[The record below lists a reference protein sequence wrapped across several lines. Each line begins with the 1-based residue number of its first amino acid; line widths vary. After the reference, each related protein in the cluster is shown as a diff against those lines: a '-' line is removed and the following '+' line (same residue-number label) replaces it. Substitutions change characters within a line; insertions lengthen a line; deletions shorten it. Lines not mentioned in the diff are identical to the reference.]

1 LAAAISPWQTEFLNN
16 QYTFEVDDGG
26 QRPFCGNEESGMNTS
41 LPVLVVDDSRTMTTI
56 ISKLVRDVGFTT
68 IDQVNDGPS
77 ALERMREKKYGLV
90 LSDWDM
96 RPMNGTEL
104 ISQIRKDPANSDTL
118 VIMITAKCDA
128 DVSWLSG
135 ADGYLMKP
143 FNANAL
149 REIIE
154 EVLSQRADDIPL
166 VG

>member
-1 LAAAISPWQTEFLNN
+1 M
-16 QYTFEVDDGG
+16 D
-26 QRPFCGNEESGMNTS
+26 TS

-56 ISKLVRDVGFTT
+56 IAKLVRDVGFTNV
-68 IDQVNDGPS
+68 DQVNDGPS
-77 ALERMREKKYGLV
+77 ALARLRERKYHLI

-104 ISQIRKDPANSDTL
+104 IAQIRQDPVNSSTP

-143 FNANAL
+143 FNVHGL
-149 REIIE
+149 QEKIE
-154 EVLSQRADDIPL
+154 EVLSLQDAPAA
-166 VG
+166 G